1 MFMTRASFKIAIES
15 DTHIVLI
22 DLDDGR
28 SLANDIVSVVARL
41 KNHLQGGIGG
51 RRIYYRDTSGRFHEI
66 TLSGGYFAA
75 IHPCTDSQQAHL
87 ATTVDRA

>member
-15 DTHIVLI
+15 DTHIVLV

-41 KNHLQGGIGG
+41 NNYLQRGIGG
-51 RRIYYRDTSGRFHEI
+51 RRVYYRDTGGRFHEI
-66 TLSGGYFAA
+66 ALSGGLFSG
-75 IHPCTDSQQAHL
+75 ISPCTESQQTHL
-87 ATTVDRA
+87 TATLSNS